1 MLKFQSRALIL
12 TVSMLATLSGCSQES
27 DPIQSP
33 ITITTTA
40 TTMLTTTVTTSAPNP
55 VPPDAQLGDSVNLEV
70 SRATVCI
77 YGDGYGTTTWLAG
90 TDTSCEFVV
99 AVHQKLVTGVN
110 ATTEDIRDFLPM
122 DINVTSPVTGQEY
135 QMSCTNESAKVSACR
150 SNTNASVY
158 FY

>member
-55 VPPDAQLGDSVNLEV
+55 VPPDAQLGDSVDLEV

-90 TDTSCEFVV
+90 TDTSCEFVG

-122 DINVTSPVTGQEY
+122 EDR
-135 QMSCTNESAKVSACR
+135 K
-150 SNTNASVY
+150 SVV
-158 FY
+158 

>member
-1 MLKFQSRALIL
+1 MQPGIRSH
-12 TVSMLATLSGCSQES
+12 S
-27 DPIQSP
+27 
-33 ITITTTA
+33 
-40 TTMLTTTVTTSAPNP
+40 VTNNNHHNRHDHAHHNGHYIRPNP
-55 VPPDAQLGDSVNLEV
+55 VPPDAQLGDSVDLEV

-90 TDTSCEFVV
+90 TDTSCEFVG

>member
-33 ITITTTA
+33 ITITTT
-40 TTMLTTTVTTSAPNP
+40 
-55 VPPDAQLGDSVNLEV
+55 
-70 SRATVCI
+70 
-77 YGDGYGTTTWLAG
+77 WLAG
-90 TDTSCEFVV
+90 TDTSCEFVG

-135 QMSCTNESAKVSACR
+135 QMSCTNESVKVSACR